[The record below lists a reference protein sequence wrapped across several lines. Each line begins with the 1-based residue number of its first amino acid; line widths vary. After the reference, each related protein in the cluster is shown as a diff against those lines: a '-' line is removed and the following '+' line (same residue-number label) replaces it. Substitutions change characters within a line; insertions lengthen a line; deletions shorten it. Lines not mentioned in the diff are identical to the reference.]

1 MLSRE
6 YFSPLAVYCFTSAS
20 YFSYLICVQVVIVH
34 YLLLAN
40 VKDALQIFG
49 AIPSKIDPCVIVW
62 KVIMTVEVAGLK

>member
-1 MLSRE
+1 M
-6 YFSPLAVYCFTSAS
+6 
-20 YFSYLICVQVVIVH
+20 QVVIVH

-49 AIPSKIDPCVIVW
+49 ATPSKIDPCVIVW